1 MQGNKVVHV
10 FIKDCNVQPQDR
22 YYGSLAAIYEDL
34 TPEQIGIKLTSLMTA
49 LPKREIYENKLCRI
63 SVGTLQRKRTNRR
76 PPSVSKDK

>member
-10 FIKDCNVQPQDR
+10 FIKDSNVKPQNR

-34 TPEQIGIKLTSLMTA
+34 TPEQVGIKLTSLMST
-49 LPKREIYENKLCRI
+49 LPKREVYENKLCRI

-76 PPSVSKDK
+76 SPNIPRKE